1 MCPGANLRDNGERYS
16 VEGSLLQEFIEQ
28 AQEGFALVDES
39 GRIII
44 WNKAME
50 RISGL
55 LKREAIG
62 REFWEVRAQLT
73 PEQYQSPGLLEEI
86 KNGVLRLLAGEKPG
100 FLSRQIRA
108 WLQRTDGAVR
118 LLEQTVFLVQARNGN
133 QLGVIT
139 RDVTEKHELDQ
150 KLQLLASIVETTLDG
165 IVGLDQEGRIQT
177 WNHGAEVIF
186 EVDRTSALGLN
197 IQDLPITFSSEFRRH
212 LLEYLNREDAEIF
225 EVEILTPKM
234 ARKQVS
240 ITFSP
245 IFERG
250 KATGGSLVIKD
261 LSQLR
266 EAERHFKESEKRL
279 RTIFNKASD
288 LILIHRSSEEIIE
301 VNSIADQLLGFSPEE
316 LKGKKLEEI
325 VVPEERERLR
335 EFLSQLR
342 KGEFSRIELQLRDR
356 SGRRVPVEMNSHML
370 DEETIM
376 SIGRDI
382 TQRKRAEELQADFI
396 RAVVHDLGNPI
407 SAIKASLEMVPDS
420 IKKGEKR
427 DLIEIV
433 HRNTER
439 LHNLAHSLLTSI
451 KLEAGELKLVKKE
464 VNLSQFLL
472 DFLLQQRPL
481 AEQKSIEVISRIPS
495 LPALIQ
501 GDPDRLGEIF
511 SNILANSIKFTP
523 HSGKIEISLE
533 EKDGWAVVKI
543 SNNGPPIS
551 PEDQEH
557 LFEKFYRGKSGMG
570 GTGLGLYI
578 ARWLTEVHGGSI
590 SVESSEEGTT
600 FTVKLPALKS

>member
-1 MCPGANLRDNGERYS
+1 M
-16 VEGSLLQEFIEQ
+16 
-28 AQEGFALVDES
+28 
-39 GRIII
+39 
-44 WNKAME
+44 
-50 RISGL
+50 
-55 LKREAIG
+55 
-62 REFWEVRAQLT
+62 
-73 PEQYQSPGLLEEI
+73 
-86 KNGVLRLLAGEKPG
+86 
-100 FLSRQIRA
+100 
-108 WLQRTDGAVR
+108 
-118 LLEQTVFLVQARNGN
+118 
-133 QLGVIT
+133 
-139 RDVTEKHELDQ
+139 
-150 KLQLLASIVETTLDG
+150 
-165 IVGLDQEGRIQT
+165 
-177 WNHGAEVIF
+177 
-186 EVDRTSALGLN
+186 
-197 IQDLPITFSSEFRRH
+197 
-212 LLEYLNREDAEIF
+212 
-225 EVEILTPKM
+225 
-234 ARKQVS
+234 
-240 ITFSP
+240 
-245 IFERG
+245 
-250 KATGGSLVIKD
+250 IKD

-279 RTIFNKASD
+279 RTIFDKASD

-316 LKGKKLEEI
+316 LKGKKLEGI

-342 KGEFSRIELQLRDR
+342 KGEFSRIELQLCDR

-376 SIGRDI
+376 SIARDI

-481 AEQKSIEVISRIPS
+481 AEQKSIEVISRIPP

-511 SNILANSIKFTP
+511 SNIWANSIKFTP
-523 HSGKIEISLE
+523 HSGKIEISFE
-533 EKDGWAVVKI
+533 EKNGWAVVKI

>member
-1 MCPGANLRDNGERYS
+1 KKRSLGKLEKFSKSLRNY
-16 VEGSLLQEFIEQ
+16 
-28 AQEGFALVDES
+28 
-39 GRIII
+39 
-44 WNKAME
+44 
-50 RISGL
+50 
-55 LKREAIG
+55 
-62 REFWEVRAQLT
+62 
-73 PEQYQSPGLLEEI
+73 
-86 KNGVLRLLAGEKPG
+86 
-100 FLSRQIRA
+100 
-108 WLQRTDGAVR
+108 
-118 LLEQTVFLVQARNGN
+118 
-133 QLGVIT
+133 
-139 RDVTEKHELDQ
+139 
-150 KLQLLASIVETTLDG
+150 
-165 IVGLDQEGRIQT
+165 
-177 WNHGAEVIF
+177 
-186 EVDRTSALGLN
+186 
-197 IQDLPITFSSEFRRH
+197 
-212 LLEYLNREDAEIF
+212 
-225 EVEILTPKM
+225 
-234 ARKQVS
+234 
-240 ITFSP
+240 
-245 IFERG
+245 
-250 KATGGSLVIKD
+250 
-261 LSQLR
+261 
-266 EAERHFKESEKRL
+266 
-279 RTIFNKASD
+279 RTIFDKASD

-316 LKGKKLEEI
+316 LKGKKLEGI

-342 KGEFSRIELQLRDR
+342 KGEFSRIELQLCDR

-370 DEETIM
+370 EEETIM
-376 SIGRDI
+376 SIARDI

-481 AEQKSIEVISRIPS
+481 AEQKSIEVISRIPP

-511 SNILANSIKFTP
+511 SNIWANSIKFTP
-523 HSGKIEISLE
+523 HSGKIEISFE
-533 EKDGWAVVKI
+533 EKNGWAVVKI